1 MSIGLGLGVSS
12 GGYKAFSPTQI
23 NGLLAWFD
31 YQKNVSVEPAPSRD
45 VTKWGARFGNFQL
58 VPQESNARPQFND
71 TTGINFSSTAPADS
85 LKLQTKSSVDTSI
98 TLDTSDGGFC
108 IALMIG
114 GSTEDV
120 DGVYFGD
127 LESSDTSLVTGGSDD
142 PVSFILQ
149 SGGIA
154 KTYEVTDYLGGTTID
169 SGDVFSLVFNSS
181 NQGVTRAILA
191 NVVQSG
197 HTNTADITIS
207 VFGGSDSTTNF
218 NGTIKE
224 IIIYDKQLTNVEL
237 TRLYNYMKRGE
248 IQN

>member
-12 GGYKAFSPTQI
+12 GGYKAFSPLQI
-23 NGLLAWFD
+23 NSLVAWFD
-31 YQKNVSVEPAPSRD
+31 FTKNVSVEPAPSKD

-58 VPQESNARPQFND
+58 VPQASNARPQFDD

-85 LKLQTKSSVDTSI
+85 LRLQNKSGANTSI
-98 TLDTSDGGFC
+98 DLDTSDGGFC

-114 GSTEDV
+114 GSTENIDA
-120 DGVYFGD
+120 VYFGD
-127 LESSDTSLVTGGSDD
+127 LTSGNTSLITGGSED
-142 PVSFILQ
+142 PVAFILT
-149 SGGIA
+149 SGGTQ
-154 KTYEVTDYLGGTTID
+154 KSYEVTDYLGGTTID

-191 NVVQSG
+191 DVVQSSQ
-197 HTNTADITIS
+197 TNTADITINA
-207 VFGGSDSTTNF
+207 FGADNSGANF
-218 NGTIKE
+218 NGSIKE